1 MSAISLSKGETPNEM
16 TLHLPGLVVWFSHET
31 PVAFRSAE
39 TGRLVRENDWGVT
52 TGKHLNRIDGG
63 DKHAKARRIP
73 GATFERELDIA
84 INTAM
89 HRQAVGA

>member
-1 MSAISLSKGETPNEM
+1 MSAITLTKGETPNET
-16 TLHLPGLVVWFSHET
+16 TLDLPGLRVWFSYET

-39 TGRLVRENDWGVT
+39 TGRLVRENDWSTT

-63 DKHAKARRIP
+63 DRSSRIP
-73 GATFERELDIA
+73 GDVFERELDIA